1 MGDLLEQISKAII
14 EGHVKEI
21 PDLTSQALSS
31 GLSAKDILDRGLMP
45 GMDVIGAE
53 FRRGDK
59 FLPEVLLSAHTMQ
72 ASLDMLKPLLAKAGE
87 KMMGKVV
94 IGTVEGDVHDI
105 GKSLVGM
112 MLEGAGF
119 EVIDLGRDVSPNKFV
134 EAVSKE
140 KPDIIA
146 MSALL
151 TTTMRSM
158 DHTLIA
164 LKAAGLREMVKVM
177 VGGAPVTADFAQQIA
192 ADFYASNAASA
203 ADLAIKIMHSN

>member
-1 MGDLLEQISKAII
+1 MGDLLEQITKAII

-31 GLSAKDILDRGLMP
+31 GLSAKNILDRGLMP
-45 GMDVIGAE
+45 GMDVVGAE

-87 KMMGKVV
+87 KMVGKVV

-119 EVIDLGRDVSPNKFV
+119 EVIDLGRDVSPQKFV
-134 EAVSKE
+134 EAVSVE
-140 KPDIIA
+140 KPNIVA

-158 DHTLIA
+158 DHTLTA

-177 VGGAPVTADFAQQIA
+177 VGGAPVTADFAHQIA
-192 ADFYASNAASA
+192 ADFYASNAATA
-203 ADLAIKIMHSN
+203 ADLATKIMHSK